1 MLLPICCFAAA
12 GLLRTVGQARGVETV
27 AARRSLVRRRRQV
40 GPAGRNLT
48 KSLVATLE
56 DRVIAMLEVI
66 IVLEDAALL
75 TGYSYLT
82 LTRGETV

>member
-12 GLLRTVGQARGVETV
+12 GLLRIVGQARGVETV

-56 DRVIAMLEVI
+56 DRVIAMLE
-66 IVLEDAALL
+66 DAAIL
-75 TGYSYLT
+75 TGYSCLT
-82 LTRGETV
+82 